1 MSINYILSGWL
12 VMTAGLGLG
21 QVDMESLIEQ
31 ALDQVVDFE
40 VTDQPLPE
48 AFEAI
53 AGETGVAMTIAPG
66 ALGLLP
72 YGGDTTMTARMHGV
86 RLREG
91 IDKLLQPLGM
101 RYRVVGDHVEV
112 VPSDAL
118 KRIGRRATWSEL
130 QTLEW
135 LSTLE
140 WKNAGDDVEKLRGRL
155 RFQVDDDGPEQAL
168 LAAMRRAGAGSA
180 SDVLT
185 SGCQSLEWTWY
196 PWGKQIAVVA
206 RTTQVHRSLQRTVT
220 IRAEHRPLAE
230 VLADLTSQSGV
241 KIRFEP
247 GALRSL
253 PRETRRDFSLLLV
266 GATVE
271 QALDVIVGA
280 TGLDYH
286 IEADGVVMYNGTVRV
301 EGLRAP
307 KKSAALRTEDPI
319 VGHVVIPAGDGG
331 AEYRFPIRESDLPPD
346 VAALWKQRKT
356 GFIDRLREQ
365 LGGDAAGQN

>member
-12 VMTAGLGLG
+12 VMSAGVGLG

-40 VTDQPLPE
+40 VTNLPLPE
-48 AFEAI
+48 AFESI
-53 AGETGVAMTIAPG
+53 AGETGVSMSIAPG

-101 RYRVVGDHVEV
+101 RYRVTGDHVEV
-112 VPSDAL
+112 LPSDAL
-118 KRIGRRATWSEL
+118 LRIGRRATWSEL

-135 LSTLE
+135 LATLE
-140 WKNAGDDVEKLRGRL
+140 WTNADGDVRKLRERL
-155 RFQVDDDGPEQAL
+155 RFQVDGDEPEQML

-180 SDVLT
+180 DDVLT
-185 SGCQSLEWTWY
+185 NACLSLDWTWY
-196 PWGKQIAVVA
+196 PWGKQIAVVEQA
-206 RTTQVHRSLQRTVT
+206 AQVRRDIQRTVT

-253 PRETRRDFSLLLV
+253 PNETRRDFSLLLV

-280 TGLDYH
+280 TGLDYR
-286 IEADGVVMYNGTVRV
+286 IEADGVVMYNATVRG

-307 KKSAALRTEDPI
+307 KKTAAPRTNDPI

-331 AEYRFPIRESDLPPD
+331 AEYRFPVRESDLPPD
-346 VAALWKQRKT
+346 VASLWKQRKIEFT
-356 GFIDRLREQ
+356 DRLRRQ
-365 LGGDAAGQN
+365 LRSDGTEH